1 MRFIA
6 HRVFRDGETFD
17 NVDAGRLAGYHGV
30 ELDVRDDGAG
40 GVCINHAPLF
50 LRRGGL
56 ADLSGRGLVN
66 AAAVFVESVPSLEF
80 LFLDIKTAAAAEVTA
95 HLVAQGALP
104 HDVIFNCWHEEEVR
118 TIRAALPNATIFF
131 CIAPIFSSRLSR
143 RRFNDLYVSNSFP
156 FFRRAAR
163 FNPDCDKL
171 NSHHIN
177 VQMICPETLQATL
190 PDAID
195 GLCVHRVF
203 HSPALVDL
211 IQRRRLLS
219 AVYGLPSRAHPKTA
233 ALEGEAD
240 YAIIRKEPGFKRRR
254 LRSAAMHTH
263 DRAA

>member
-1 MRFIA
+1 MKFIA

-17 NVDAGRLAGYHGV
+17 TLDAHRLDGYHGV
-30 ELDVRDDGAG
+30 ELDVRDDGEG

-50 LRRGGL
+50 LRRGGF
-56 ADLSGRGLVN
+56 ADLSGRDLAN
-66 AAAVFVESVPSLEF
+66 AAAVFADSVPSLEF
-80 LFLDIKTAAAAEVTA
+80 LFLDVKTAAAAEITGR
-95 HLVAQGALP
+95 LVAEGALTRN
-104 HDVIFNCWHEEEVR
+104 VIFNCWHEDEVR
-118 TIRAALPNATIFF
+118 SLRAALPDATIFF

-163 FNPDCDKL
+163 FNPDGDKE

-203 HSPALVDL
+203 HSPALMEL
-211 IQRRRLLS
+211 IHRRRLLS
-219 AVYGLPSRAHPKTA
+219 AIYGLPSRAHPKTE
-233 ALEGEAD
+233 ALRGEAD
-240 YAIIRKEPGFKRRR
+240 YAIIRKESALKRLRRR
-254 LRSAAMHTH
+254 PSATHTH